1 MSETLKRRRSE
12 GRARTYRNA
21 RRLGWLFSV
30 LVTVAILCLV
40 FFIWL
45 FPTRIVDESMAPALT
60 SGEVVLCDRLTKFF
74 RMPERG
80 DLVLFATADGLF
92 IKRIVGM
99 PGETVEIV
107 QGHVFINSIPLDES
121 SYVVNYFGDMT
132 PVEVPAGSV
141 FVLGDNREDMYD
153 SRLDTVGCIP
163 FERIEGMLRL
173 RVSPLSRITYFS

>member
-40 FFIWL
+40 FFIRL

-60 SGEVVLCDRLTKFF
+60 SGEVVLCDRLAKFF

-153 SRLDTVGCIP
+153 SRLDTVGSIP
-163 FERIEGMLRL
+163 FDRIEGMLRL
-173 RVSPLSRITYFS
+173 RVSPLRRITYFS

>member
-60 SGEVVLCDRLTKFF
+60 SGEVVLCDRLAKFF

>member
-1 MSETLKRRRSE
+1 M
-12 GRARTYRNA
+12 
-21 RRLGWLFSV
+21 

-60 SGEVVLCDRLTKFF
+60 SGEVVLCDRLAKFF

-153 SRLDTVGCIP
+153 SRLDTVGSIP
-163 FERIEGMLRL
+163 FDRIEGMLRL
-173 RVSPLSRITYFS
+173 RVSPLRRITYFS

>member
-1 MSETLKRRRSE
+1 M
-12 GRARTYRNA
+12 
-21 RRLGWLFSV
+21 
-30 LVTVAILCLV
+30 LVTVAVLCLV
-40 FFIWL
+40 FLVWF
-45 FPTRIVDESMAPALT
+45 FPTRIVDESMSPALT
-60 SGEVVLCDRLTKFF
+60 SGEVVLCDRFGKFM

-80 DLVLFATADGLF
+80 DLVLFATNDGLF

-99 PGETVEIV
+99 PGETVELS

-121 SYVVNYFGDMT
+121 SYTVNYVGDMS

-153 SRLDTVGCIP
+153 SRLDSVGCIP
-163 FERIEGMLRL
+163 FGRIEGMLRL

>member
-60 SGEVVLCDRLTKFF
+60 SGEVVLCDRLAKFF

-107 QGHVFINSIPLDES
+107 QGHVFINSVPLDES

-153 SRLDTVGCIP
+153 SRLDTVGSIP

>member
-60 SGEVVLCDRLTKFF
+60 SGEVVLCDRFAKFL

-80 DLVLFATADGLF
+80 DMMLFATSDGLF

-121 SYVVNYFGDMT
+121 SYAVNYFGDMA

-153 SRLDTVGCIP
+153 SRLDTLGSIS
-163 FERIEGMLRL
+163 FDRIEGMLRL

>member
-1 MSETLKRRRSE
+1 M
-12 GRARTYRNA
+12 
-21 RRLGWLFSV
+21 

-153 SRLDTVGCIP
+153 SRLDTVGSIP

-173 RVSPLSRITYFS
+173 RVSPLSGITYFS

>member
-1 MSETLKRRRSE
+1 MSETLKRRRST
-12 GRARTYRNA
+12 GRARIYRNA

-30 LVTVAILCLV
+30 LVTVAVLCLV
-40 FFIWL
+40 FLVWF

-60 SGEVVLCDRLTKFF
+60 SGEVVLCDRFGKFM

-80 DLVLFATADGLF
+80 DLVLFATSDGIF

-99 PGETVEIV
+99 PGETVELS

-121 SYVVNYFGDMT
+121 SYVVNYVGDMS

-153 SRLDTVGCIP
+153 SRLDSVGCIS
-163 FERIEGMLRL
+163 FDRIEGMLRL
-173 RVSPLSRITYFS
+173 RVSPLSRIAYFS

>member
-60 SGEVVLCDRLTKFF
+60 SGEVVLCDRLAKFF

-153 SRLDTVGCIP
+153 SRLDTVGSIP